1 MNSICI
7 NGKFVKEDEPVLIVS
22 NRGYRY
28 GDGLFETMRVLNGR
42 ILLESYHFDRL
53 FAGLE
58 LLRFSLPQ
66 HFSVKLLTAK
76 ILELCEK
83 NKCTSLARVRLSIS
97 RGNGGLYDGD
107 NRITYII
114 ECWPLSNTVNEINSN
129 GLIVGTFPV
138 ARKSCD
144 KFSEIKSASCL
155 PYVMAAQF
163 AKENKWNDCI
173 LLNTEEKIADTTI
186 ANVFLIKDGVISTP
200 AAGQGC
206 IMGVMRRHLLNVL
219 PQAGYGI
226 NEAAI
231 SVSDLLQADEV
242 FLTNAVRGVQWVQQF
257 ETKTYSSIVTAEI
270 YSRFVKTIFY

>member
-1 MNSICI
+1 MNYDV
-7 NGKFVKEDEPVLIVS
+7 FL
-22 NRGYRY
+22 R
-28 GDGLFETMRVLNGR
+28 LN
-42 ILLESYHFDRL
+42 ISP
-53 FAGLE
+53 A
-58 LLRFSLPQ
+58 
-66 HFSVKLLTAK
+66 KLLTAK
-76 ILELCEK
+76 IQELCEK

-97 RGNGGLYDGD
+97 RGNGCLYDGD
-107 NRITYII
+107 NRIAYII

-144 KFSEIKSASCL
+144 KFSGIKSASCL

-186 ANVFLIKDGVISTP
+186 ANIFLIKDGVISTP

-206 IMGVMRRHLLNVL
+206 VMGVMRRHLLTVL
-219 PQAGYGI
+219 PQAGYDI

-242 FLTNAVRGVQWVQQF
+242 FLTNAVRCSMG
-257 ETKTYSSIVTAEI
+257 S
-270 YSRFVKTIFY
+270 TI